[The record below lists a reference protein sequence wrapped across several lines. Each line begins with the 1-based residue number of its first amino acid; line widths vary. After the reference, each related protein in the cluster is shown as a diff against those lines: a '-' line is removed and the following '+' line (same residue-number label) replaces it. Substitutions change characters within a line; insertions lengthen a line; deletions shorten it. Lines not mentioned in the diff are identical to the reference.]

1 MGVGTDRANTT
12 SAPPDARSP
21 LFLSMDLTV
30 PSRETSLD
38 GLASFAAE
46 HTPPLTRDPLLTL
59 GVTPSARVYANTL
72 SAGRHD
78 KGYPRFT
85 LHITTTLSDQSYR
98 WRMEAQGGVD
108 GHDARGNSWE
118 IMRWVRLR
126 PWTRAKRKS

>member
-1 MGVGTDRANTT
+1 
-12 SAPPDARSP
+12 
-21 LFLSMDLTV
+21 MDLTV

-38 GLASFAAE
+38 GLASSGLASPDE
-46 HTPPLTRDPLLTL
+46 LIRTRDPLLTL
-59 GVTPSARVYANTL
+59 GVIPSVRVYANTL